1 MYTRLFS
8 VICLLKWAFGWW
20 VFRIR
25 DPLFLMIMQQHK
37 IWVIVDAFCSCAQNS
52 KKNNAFWNGSQEFL
66 VFYFFFVLVE
76 LCVAWCEYGL
86 NLMVWNRFISY
97 DCLYCWCT
105 YSIWFEK
112 LKMYLCTL
120 MPTLLFSGPRIAQVS
135 AYWFCCHMGISFSCP
150 FAKYN
155 DVEDGLDSVVVKSIN
170 FGNDEIKTPVRSVSF
185 KKEDLEPTILK
196 SLGSGK
202 MTIETSVSFKRKDI
216 DEIISTNT
224 LSFEKEENMPI
235 ARTGKKIKEMDD
247 MPLKSENQVET
258 IQSALLNPS
267 SPKHIAAL
275 KLQKVYKSFRT
286 RRKLADCAILVE
298 QSWYLFNGLKIS
310 FLFHKTQCVSNMFL
324 SNLWIGGSF

>member
-1 MYTRLFS
+1 
-8 VICLLKWAFGWW
+8 
-20 VFRIR
+20 
-25 DPLFLMIMQQHK
+25 
-37 IWVIVDAFCSCAQNS
+37 
-52 KKNNAFWNGSQEFL
+52 
-66 VFYFFFVLVE
+66 
-76 LCVAWCEYGL
+76 
-86 NLMVWNRFISY
+86 
-97 DCLYCWCT
+97 
-105 YSIWFEK
+105 
-112 LKMYLCTL
+112 

-324 SNLWIGGSF
+324 SNL

>member
-1 MYTRLFS
+1 
-8 VICLLKWAFGWW
+8 
-20 VFRIR
+20 
-25 DPLFLMIMQQHK
+25 
-37 IWVIVDAFCSCAQNS
+37 
-52 KKNNAFWNGSQEFL
+52 
-66 VFYFFFVLVE
+66 
-76 LCVAWCEYGL
+76 
-86 NLMVWNRFISY
+86 
-97 DCLYCWCT
+97 
-105 YSIWFEK
+105 
-112 LKMYLCTL
+112 

-135 AYWFCCHMGISFSCP
+135 ADWFCCHMGISFSCP

-196 SLGSGK
+196 SVGSGK

-216 DEIISTNT
+216 DDIISTNT
-224 LSFEKEENMPI
+224 LSFDKEENMPI
-235 ARTGKKIKEMDD
+235 SRTTKMSKEMDD
-247 MPLKSENQVET
+247 DLPFKSENQVET

-298 QSWYLFNGLKIS
+298 QSWYLFIVLKIS
-310 FLFHKTQCVSNMFL
+310 FLFHKTPCVSNMFL
-324 SNLWIGGSF
+324 SNL